1 MFTLK
6 KIAAALVLP
15 PAGLILLALGGLWLS
30 RRHPRAGRSI
40 AFLALVALF
49 ALSLPPVA
57 DALMA
62 GLELPP
68 ITEADLKRAD
78 AIVILGA
85 GTYHDAPEYG
95 GDSLRGAALVRLRY
109 GAALQRRTKLP
120 ILVTGGSPFGG
131 RPEGELMKEVL
142 ERDFQASVQWI
153 ESASRDTA
161 ENARFSAP
169 MLKSGNVSRIVLV
182 SHVWHLRRATPLFR
196 AQGLEVFPAGTSY
209 ATPAPAALASLLPS
223 AVALEASCRALLE
236 WTAIAVQSAGALR

>member
-1 MFTLK
+1 MFYLK

-15 PAGLILLALGGLWLS
+15 PAGLVLLALAGLWLS
-30 RRHPRAGRSI
+30 RRHPRTGRSI

-57 DALMA
+57 DALI
-62 GLELPP
+62 GTLEPP
-68 ITEADLKRAD
+68 PMTDADLKRAD

-95 GDSLRGAALVRLRY
+95 GDSLRGAALARLRY
-109 GAALQRRTKLP
+109 GAVLQRRSKLP

-131 RPEGELMKEVL
+131 RPEGELMKEAL
-142 ERDFQASVQWI
+142 ERDFQASVQWV

-169 MLKSGNVSRIVLV
+169 MLKSGNASRIVLV
-182 SHVWHLRRATPLFR
+182 SHAWHLRRAMPLFR
-196 AQGLEVFPAGTSY
+196 AQGLEVIPAGASY
-209 ATPAPAALASLLPS
+209 ATPAPSALAPFLPS
-223 AVALEASCRALLE
+223 AVALEASSRALLE
-236 WTAIAVQSAGALR
+236 WLAIAVQSAGVLR